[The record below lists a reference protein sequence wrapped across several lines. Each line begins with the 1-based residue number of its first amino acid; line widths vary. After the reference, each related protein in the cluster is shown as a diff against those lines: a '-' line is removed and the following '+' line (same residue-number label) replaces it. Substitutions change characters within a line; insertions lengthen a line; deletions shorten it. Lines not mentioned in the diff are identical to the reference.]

1 MQCSERKQS
10 DIMRILGIDP
20 GIAIVGYGVVD
31 KVGNQYK
38 TVAYDAVTTKAH
50 TPLEDR
56 LEKVYNGVCE
66 IIKEYKPDAMSIE
79 ELFFN
84 NNAKTALTVGQARG
98 VIILAAVQNHVPVYE
113 YTPLQVKQA
122 LTGYGRAGKTQIQQM
137 MRSML
142 GLAEVPKPDDVADAL
157 AIAVCHGNSMRFNS
171 IKQFGGIVL

>member
-1 MQCSERKQS
+1 
-10 DIMRILGIDP
+10 MRILGIDP

-31 KVGNQYK
+31 KEGNRYK
-38 TVAYDAVTTKAH
+38 TIAYDSVTTKAH

-66 IIKEYKPDAMSIE
+66 IIKKYKPDAMSIE

-98 VIILAAVQNHVPVYE
+98 VIILAAVQNHIPVYE

-122 LTGYGRAGKTQIQQM
+122 LTGYGRASKTQIQQM
-137 MRSML
+137 MKSML
-142 GLAEVPKPDDVADAL
+142 GLTEIPKPDDVADAL

-171 IKQFGGIVL
+171 IKQFGGLIL

>member
-1 MQCSERKQS
+1 
-10 DIMRILGIDP
+10 MRILGIDP

-31 KVGNQYK
+31 KEGNRYK
-38 TVAYDAVTTKAH
+38 TIAYDAVTTKAH

-98 VIILAAVQNHVPVYE
+98 VIILAAVQNHIPVYE

-122 LTGYGRAGKTQIQQM
+122 LTGYGRASKSQIQQM
-137 MRSML
+137 MKSML
-142 GLAEVPKPDDVADAL
+142 GLTEVPKPDDVADAL

>member
-10 DIMRILGIDP
+10 DTMRILGIDP
-20 GIAIVGYGVVD
+20 GIAIVGYGIVD
-31 KVGNQYK
+31 KEGNRYK

-98 VIILAAVQNHVPVYE
+98 VIILAAVQNHIPVYE

-122 LTGYGRAGKTQIQQM
+122 LTGYGRASKTQIQQM
-137 MRSML
+137 MKSML
-142 GLAEVPKPDDVADAL
+142 GLTEVPKPDDVADAL

-171 IKQFGGIVL
+171 IKQFGGLIL

>member
-1 MQCSERKQS
+1 
-10 DIMRILGIDP
+10 MRILGIDP
-20 GIAIVGYGVVD
+20 GIAIGGYGVVD
-31 KVGNQYK
+31 KEGNRYK
-38 TVAYDAVTTKAH
+38 TIAYDAVTTKAH

-98 VIILAAVQNHVPVYE
+98 VIILAAVQNHIPVYE

-122 LTGYGRAGKTQIQQM
+122 LTGYGRASKTQIQQM
-137 MRSML
+137 MKSML
-142 GLAEVPKPDDVADAL
+142 GLTEVPKPDDVADAL

>member
-1 MQCSERKQS
+1 
-10 DIMRILGIDP
+10 MRILGIDP

-31 KVGNQYK
+31 KEGNRYK
-38 TVAYDAVTTKAH
+38 TIAYDAITTKAH

-56 LEKVYNGVCE
+56 LHKVYMGINE
-66 IIKEYKPDAMSIE
+66 IIHEYKPDAMSIE

-98 VIILAAVQNHVPVYE
+98 VIILAAYQNNVPIFE

-122 LTGYGRAGKTQIQQM
+122 LTGYGRASKMQIQQM
-137 MRSML
+137 MKSML
-142 GLAEVPKPDDVADAL
+142 GLTEIPKPDDVADAL

-171 IKQFGGIVL
+171 IKQFGGLIL

>member
-1 MQCSERKQS
+1 
-10 DIMRILGIDP
+10 MRILGIDP

-31 KVGNQYK
+31 KEGNRYK
-38 TVAYDAVTTKAH
+38 TIAYDAVTTKAH

-98 VIILAAVQNHVPVYE
+98 VIILAAVQNHIPVYE

-122 LTGYGRAGKTQIQQM
+122 LTGYGRASKTQIQQM
-137 MRSML
+137 MKSML
-142 GLAEVPKPDDVADAL
+142 GLTEIPKPDDVADAL

-171 IKQFGGIVL
+171 IKQFGGLIL

>member
-10 DIMRILGIDP
+10 DTMRILGIDP

-31 KVGNQYK
+31 KEGNRYK

-56 LEKVYNGVCE
+56 LERVYNGVCE

-98 VIILAAVQNHVPVYE
+98 VIILAAVQNHIPVYE

-122 LTGYGRAGKTQIQQM
+122 LTGYGRASKTQIQQM
-137 MRSML
+137 MKSML
-142 GLAEVPKPDDVADAL
+142 GLTEVPKPDDVADAL

>member
-10 DIMRILGIDP
+10 DTMRILGIDP

-31 KVGNQYK
+31 KEGNRYK
-38 TVAYDAVTTKAH
+38 TIAYDSVTTKAH

-66 IIKEYKPDAMSIE
+66 IIKKYKPDAMSIE

-98 VIILAAVQNHVPVYE
+98 VIILAAVQNHIPVYE

-122 LTGYGRAGKTQIQQM
+122 LTGYGRASKTQIQQM
-137 MRSML
+137 MKSML
-142 GLAEVPKPDDVADAL
+142 GLTEIPKPDDVADAL

-171 IKQFGGIVL
+171 IKQFGGLIL

>member
-1 MQCSERKQS
+1 
-10 DIMRILGIDP
+10 MRILGIDP

-31 KVGNQYK
+31 KEGNRYK

-56 LEKVYNGVCE
+56 LEKVYNGVCG

-98 VIILAAVQNHVPVYE
+98 VIILAAVQNHIPVYE

-122 LTGYGRAGKTQIQQM
+122 LTGYGRASKTQIQQM
-137 MRSML
+137 MKSML
-142 GLAEVPKPDDVADAL
+142 GLTEVPKPDDVADAL

-171 IKQFGGIVL
+171 IKQFGGLIL

>member
-1 MQCSERKQS
+1 
-10 DIMRILGIDP
+10 MRILGIDP

-31 KVGNQYK
+31 KEGNRYK
-38 TVAYDAVTTKAH
+38 TIAYDAVTTKAH

-84 NNAKTALTVGQARG
+84 NNAKTALAVGQARG
-98 VIILAAVQNHVPVYE
+98 VIILAAVQNHIPVYE

-122 LTGYGRAGKTQIQQM
+122 LTGYGRASKTQIQQM
-137 MRSML
+137 MKSML
-142 GLAEVPKPDDVADAL
+142 GLTEIPKPDDVADAL

>member
-1 MQCSERKQS
+1 
-10 DIMRILGIDP
+10 MRILGIDP

-31 KVGNQYK
+31 KEGNRYK
-38 TVAYDAVTTKAH
+38 TIAYDAVTTKAH

-98 VIILAAVQNHVPVYE
+98 VIILAAVQNHIPVYE

-122 LTGYGRAGKTQIQQM
+122 LTGYGRASKTQIQQM
-137 MRSML
+137 MKSML
-142 GLAEVPKPDDVADAL
+142 GLVEVPKPDDVADAL